1 MNVDLH
7 SFINKHL
14 GIKCLY
20 FMNYLNFHYY
30 KHAQNVNKNY
40 VNIKICIEIKI
51 LYINVLLRER
61 KIK

>member
-1 MNVDLH
+1 MNADLH

-30 KHAQNVNKNY
+30 KLAQNVNKNY
-40 VNIKICIEIKI
+40 VNIKMCIEIKI
-51 LYINVLLRER
+51 LYINVLLRKR